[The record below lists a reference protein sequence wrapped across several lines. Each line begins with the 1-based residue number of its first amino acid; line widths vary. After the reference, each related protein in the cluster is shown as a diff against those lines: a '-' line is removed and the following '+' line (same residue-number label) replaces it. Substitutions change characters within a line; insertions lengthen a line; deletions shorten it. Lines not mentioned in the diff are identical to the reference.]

1 MTAGQDAVRV
11 IDPRNDFIMDSL
23 LRGVVSG
30 GTGYLA
36 KQKLG
41 RNDMAG
47 KTGTTNE
54 SFDAWFCGYTPKLV
68 GVAWFGYDNP
78 RSLGDRETGGGLALP
93 IWINYMSYALKGQPE
108 TERQPPEGVVQMAGD
123 WAYEEYANG
132 QGIASVGL
140 GDAMPGA
147 SAPAGE
153 QSPGI
158 NLAPTPEQEKQ
169 KVLDMFRGN

>member
-1 MTAGQDAVRV
+1 
-11 IDPRNDFIMDSL
+11 
-23 LRGVVSG
+23 
-30 GTGYLA
+30 
-36 KQKLG
+36 
-41 RNDMAG
+41 
-47 KTGTTNE
+47 
-54 SFDAWFCGYTPKLV
+54 
-68 GVAWFGYDNP
+68 
-78 RSLGDRETGGGLALP
+78 
-93 IWINYMSYALKGQPE
+93 
-108 TERQPPEGVVQMAGD
+108 MAGD